1 MITIQGITSRYTR
14 CSTCRDTVPMGRC
27 RLETIFRRKW
37 EKRKYHE
44 KICMNNKERKVGN
57 EKKGFFS
64 CSNVQMT
71 SAVRMKGVNTN
82 TAMHFSSD
90 SKNESNLYLD
100 NYAKIKKYIN
110 SIDNDESVIMTIL
123 KEKTFD
129 CIQKTREKLKAIMHT
144 YPNTPISICTPN
156 NVIGGLRNTIT
167 LITDTS
173 ILEKRKGILFRGRTV
188 DKILKDFPKWDKNCE
203 YPMAEAMLW
212 YLLTKEIPA
221 VDDLKLFSRELYCRA
236 KKMPSFVFEFIDS
249 IPTFTHPM
257 SQLVSTVSFLESLSL
272 FKIKYSEGI
281 LKKDYWKYIL
291 EDAVSLIAQIQV
303 VGAYIFKR
311 SFIDNNIK
319 KGEGMNLDI
328 DFDWSANFAKLIGFE
343 NKEVKDL
350 LRLYFLLHSDHEGGN
365 ASAHVSHL
373 IGSTLGNPY
382 LCFSGCAIA
391 LSGPLHGL
399 ANQECLK
406 FLLDIK
412 KQLEGNELTYGFIE
426 KYAKDFLNSGRVI
439 PGYGH
444 AVLRVPDPR
453 FLALRNFA
461 LAHFPNDPIVQIL
474 EMCYKVIP
482 GILSATGKVKNPYPN
497 VDCYSGSLL
506 HHYGIKYPEYYT
518 VLFALSRAI
527 GVMAQLVLSRGLMY
541 PLERPKSVDVHNLR
555 KICEKNYVKIEEFE

>member
-1 MITIQGITSRYTR
+1 
-14 CSTCRDTVPMGRC
+14 MGRIGSVVSSTTFANSK
-27 RLETIFRRKW
+27 RDLDRARRW
-37 EKRKYHE
+37 FTEKRYLHNKGKNYFYKKMLTKLNGKKLVGE
-44 KICMNNKERKVGN
+44 KSSFGSSINDLSPIKNIGVINGN
-57 EKKGFFS
+57 H
-64 CSNVQMT
+64 
-71 SAVRMKGVNTN
+71 VRC
-82 TAMHFSSD
+82 FSSD
-90 SKNESNLYLD
+90 NTTEKNLYIE
-100 NYAKIKKYIN
+100 NYAKIKEHIN
-110 SIDNDESVIMTIL
+110 SIDNDESVIMTSL
-123 KEKTFD
+123 KEKTYD
-129 CIQKTREKLKAIMHT
+129 CIRKTREKLKTIMHT

-173 ILEKRKGILFRGRTV
+173 ILEKRKGILFRGRSV
-188 DKILKDFPKWDKNCE
+188 DKVLKEFPKWDETCE

-212 YLLTKEIPA
+212 YLLTKEIPL
-221 VDDLKLFSRELYCRA
+221 VEDIKLFSRELYWRA
-236 KKMPSFVFEFIDS
+236 KKIPLFVFEFIDS
-249 IPTFTHPM
+249 IPPFTHPM
-257 SQLVSTVSFLESLSL
+257 SQLISTVSFLESLSL

-281 LKKDYWKYIL
+281 LKTDYWKYIL
-291 EDAVSLIAQIQV
+291 EDAVSLIAQIPV
-303 VGAYIFKR
+303 IGAYIFKR
-311 SFIDNNIK
+311 TFINNSIQ
-319 KGEGMNLDI
+319 KGEGMELDI
-328 DFDWSANFAKLIGFE
+328 DLDWSANFAKLIGYE
-343 NKEVKDL
+343 DNQVRDL

-382 LCFSGCAIA
+382 LSYSGCVIA

-412 KQLEGNELTYGFIE
+412 KQLGDNQLTYGFIE
-426 KYAKDFLNSGRVI
+426 KYAKNFLNSGRVI

-461 LAHFPNDPIVQIL
+461 LTHFPNDPIVQIL

-518 VLFALSRAI
+518 VLFALSRSI
-527 GVMAQLVLSRGLMY
+527 GVMSQLVLSRGLMY
-541 PLERPKSVDVHNLR
+541 PLERPKSVDIHNLR
-555 KICEKNYVKIEEFE
+555 KICERNYVKIEEFE

>member
-1 MITIQGITSRYTR
+1 MKKIRNISNNAVFTKNKRDFDIIFKCQYKKTFFH
-14 CSTCRDTVPMGRC
+14 STPKKKCC
-27 RLETIFRRKW
+27 
-37 EKRKYHE
+37 EKQLNTY
-44 KICMNNKERKVGN
+44 N
-57 EKKGFFS
+57 EKLVNKNKTSIPSASSYMFPIKKDNILNKNHPRYFS
-64 CSNVQMT
+64 
-71 SAVRMKGVNTN
+71 TN
-82 TAMHFSSD
+82 NI
-90 SKNESNLYLD
+90 NESNLYIE
-100 NYAKIKKYIN
+100 NYSKIKKHIN
-110 SIDNDESVIMTIL
+110 NIDGEESIIMNIL
-123 KEKTFD
+123 KEKTHD
-129 CIQKTREKLKAIMHT
+129 CIKKTREQLKTIIHT

-173 ILEKRKGILFRGRTV
+173 ILEKKKGILFRGRSV
-188 DKILKDFPKWDKNCE
+188 DKILKDFPKWDETCK

-212 YLLTKEIPA
+212 YLLTKEIPG
-221 VDDLKLFSRELYCRA
+221 VENLKLFSRELYCRA
-236 KKMPSFVFEFIDS
+236 NKIPPFVFEFIDN
-249 IPTFTHPM
+249 IPPFTHPM
-257 SQLVSTVSFLESLSL
+257 SQLISTVSFLESLSL

-303 VGAYIFKR
+303 IGAYIFKR
-311 SFIDNNIK
+311 TFIDNSIK
-319 KGEGMNLDI
+319 NGEGINLDI
-328 DFDWSANFAKLIGFE
+328 DLDWSANFSKLIGYDS
-343 NKEVKDL
+343 NQVKDL

-382 LCFSGCAIA
+382 LSFSGCAIA
-391 LSGPLHGL
+391 LYGPLHGL

-412 KQLEGNELTYGFIE
+412 NKLGDNKASYEFIE
-426 KYAKDFLNSGRVI
+426 KYAKDYLNSGRVI

-453 FLALRNFA
+453 FLAFRNFA
-461 LAHFPNDPIVQIL
+461 LANFPDDPLVEIL

-506 HHYGIKYPEYYT
+506 YHYGIKYPEYYT
-518 VLFALSRAI
+518 VLFAISRAI
-527 GVMAQLVLSRGLMY
+527 GVMSQLVLSRGLMY
-541 PLERPKSVDVHNLR
+541 PLERPKSVDIHNLR